1 MMWWIPGDYRGD
13 TRCNGLLIK
22 PGQQDTW
29 DEHDLPRGSPGGRR
43 DVTELVRREAAEFVA
58 ASFPSLAAWIR
69 SDGSAE
75 GGVNL
80 GGSEVTIAF
89 RPSSRSELLPASS
102 VRPRWPSCVPWKPCW
117 TPIVTPTRTR
127 RHLSSSALTRMPH
140 WDRWSVT
147 WPRSRPTRGQTSA
160 GRFSSAQAEA
170 EISPLSWSRR
180 TAACDTTKG
189 GPTSWERRPSACPWG
204 SGGGRRSAH
213 QILTWSISQRWRR
226 GWSETLFR
234 ESMRDWLLSLLID
247 LERSEWEQT
256 NCIGQRDAGGR
267 AAPPGVPATTWLM
280 DVDGRVGRR
289 RGPRRRNRGLH
300 RVTWLNHQWAPIPG
314 GSPALQVPDR
324 SYRHPDGFAISWTTQ
339 RTPSSQ
345 PALAALRESSTA
357 QISLGASIQIS
368 LGASMWSATCGDGS
382 SVNSQPDLS
391 CSPAMGAVPLRRR
404 QQRGHRHRRQ
414 GGCSAP
420 AGARPSRCQDMRG
433 RQRGLWP
440 WATAPHSALN
450 THQLHAGHWS
460 GSGHNNITAGSE
472 IIPPRNASSAQT
484 IAALRAGVS
493 RVVRRK
499 APSVPSFFGSR
510 P

>member
-58 ASFPSLAAWIR
+58 APFPSLPAWIR

-102 VRPRWPSCVPWKPCW
+102 VRPRGPSCVPWKPCW

-127 RHLSSSALTRMPH
+127 QHLSSSALTRMPH
-140 WDRWSVT
+140 
-147 WPRSRPTRGQTSA
+147 
-160 GRFSSAQAEA
+160 EA
-170 EISPLSWSRR
+170 ETAR

-189 GPTSWERRPSACPWG
+189 GPTSWERRPSVCPWG
-204 SGGGRRSAH
+204 SGGGSRSAH
-213 QILTWSISQRWRR
+213 QRLTRSISQRWRR
-226 GWSETLFR
+226 GWSETVFR
-234 ESMRDWLLSLLID
+234 ESMRDWLLALLID

-267 AAPPGVPATTWLM
+267 AAPPGVSATTWLM

-357 QISLGASIQIS
+357 QIF
-368 LGASMWSATCGDGS
+368 LGASMWSVTCGDGS

-391 CSPAMGAVPLRRR
+391 CSPAVGAVPLRRR
-404 QQRGHRHRRQ
+404 RQRGHRHRRQ

-420 AGARPSRCQDMRG
+420 AGARPSGCQDRTAHCAAARAACGRG
-433 RQRGLWP
+433 RLY
-440 WATAPHSALN
+440 
-450 THQLHAGHWS
+450 
-460 GSGHNNITAGSE
+460 
-472 IIPPRNASSAQT
+472 
-484 IAALRAGVS
+484 
-493 RVVRRK
+493 
-499 APSVPSFFGSR
+499 
-510 P
+510 